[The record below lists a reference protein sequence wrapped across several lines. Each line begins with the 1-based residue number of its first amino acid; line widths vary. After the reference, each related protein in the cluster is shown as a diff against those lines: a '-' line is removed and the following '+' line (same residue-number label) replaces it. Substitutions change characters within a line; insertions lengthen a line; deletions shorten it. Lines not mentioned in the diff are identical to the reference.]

1 MTGMVLGQ
9 GSPRGLDPWGE
20 RMLAPDEVA
29 AMVHLHKLGW
39 GSKRI
44 AGELACS
51 RNTVRRYLGAGGWAA
66 IRPPQRKRRLDG
78 LEEWLAQRFRQHRG
92 NCDVVRQD
100 LLREHGLTVSLRT
113 VERAAAPL
121 RQALQAEARACVRFE
136 TPPGQQLQI
145 DFGGTTVSIGGE
157 PVRVHLFVATLGYSR
172 RPFVRAF
179 RHERQTAWFDG
190 LEGAFRHFDGVP
202 QEVVFDN
209 ARALVDYHDAATR
222 EVRFNERLHAFARY
236 WRFHPHA
243 CAPYRAAAQGG
254 GDQQWVGIKHP
265 IGEPAGRAG
274 MAIVRLVGME
284 RDDPS
289 RRART
294 CSAAIV
300 EALQPCLGDAN
311 RIGLVPVPIVGVPRK
326 AGPQPLH
333 AGSGWFDNQEIAGN
347 GHHLSRTNVQDG
359 SRGDARMRGMMYS
372 TKTALVIRADLS
384 PWQVANV
391 AAFLS
396 GGLAGGYPEI
406 VGEPYRDGDGR
417 LYTPMI
423 REPIFVYA
431 ASSAELARTHGRAV
445 SRNLRFAIY
454 TELLFNTANDADNRA
469 SGAATPTAALDL
481 VGLGLHADRKIV
493 DKVTA
498 GLKFLP

>member
-1 MTGMVLGQ
+1 M
-9 GSPRGLDPWGE
+9 PRHVALIGKARSVGGVGE
-20 RMLAPDEVA
+20 RDAASDLRPHTLQATADQVPVRRGAEPSAEAARKCVTVEAGLGLQRRGAYRAGRHVKEIPRRIEGFRGEAPRDGGGPGKPRQGVGQCG
-29 AMVHLHKLGW
+29 KQ
-39 GSKRI
+39 
-44 AGELACS
+44 S
-51 RNTVRRYLGAGGWAA
+51 RNRQVFD
-66 IRPPQRKRRLDG
+66 RLWKVDK
-78 LEEWLAQRFRQHRG
+78 
-92 NCDVVRQD
+92 
-100 LLREHGLTVSLRT
+100 
-113 VERAAAPL
+113 
-121 RQALQAEARACVRFE
+121 
-136 TPPGQQLQI
+136 
-145 DFGGTTVSIGGE
+145 SIG
-157 PVRVHLFVATLGYSR
+157 
-172 RPFVRAF
+172 
-179 RHERQTAWFDG
+179 
-190 LEGAFRHFDGVP
+190 
-202 QEVVFDN
+202 DN
-209 ARALVDYHDAATR
+209 AAQDWVVENRHGDEWQR
-222 EVRFNERLHAFARY
+222 
-236 WRFHPHA
+236 P
-243 CAPYRAAAQGG
+243 AAQGG
-254 GDQQWVGIKHP
+254 GNQRWVGIKHP
-265 IGEPAGRAG
+265 IGEPAGRAR

-284 RDDPS
+284 HDDPS

-333 AGSGWFDNQEIAGN
+333 AGSGRFDDQEIAGN

-396 GGLAGGYPEI
+396 GGLADGYPEI

-454 TELLFNTANDADNRA
+454 TEPLFKTANDADNRA
-469 SGAATPTAALDL
+469 SVAATPTAALDL